1 MKVNPKRIPRTEADV
16 IRARTQ
22 GYDEGIRGSLTIM
35 LYTLRDKFSWTD
47 EQLQA
52 FSDAYNYTVD
62 SINRGYIKPKDLQLV
77 IKEEYGTTVELK

>member
-16 IRARTQ
+16 IKARAQ
-22 GYDEGIRGSLTIM
+22 GYDDGIRGSLTIM
-35 LYTLRDKFSWTD
+35 LYTLRDKFSYTD
-47 EQLQA
+47 AQLQA

-77 IKEEYGTTVELK
+77 IKEEYGTTVELT

>member
-1 MKVNPKRIPRTEADV
+1 
-16 IRARTQ
+16 
-22 GYDEGIRGSLTIM
+22 M
-35 LYTLRDKFSWTD
+35 LYTLRDKFSYTD